1 MLLSQVI
8 IYITTVAAT
17 LHVVYISQ
25 WVELRR
31 WLRAKACPPALPG
44 RRGQRCTVVIN
55 GVCLSRRQVL
65 DACQTPAARLL
76 LDGQG
81 VLGKASMLLL
91 HASLVNI
98 VCLVALLISQVLV
111 LQLAPMALQ
120 GPLLPVYYPLK
131 PEVERGMCPA
141 AEEPQFTGWL
151 GSLVLALG
159 Q

>member
-44 RRGQRCTVVIN
+44 RRGQSTVVIN
-55 GVCLSRRQVL
+55 GVCLSRRQLL
-65 DACQTPAARLL
+65 DACHTPAARLL
-76 LDGQG
+76 LDGEG

-98 VCLVALLISQVLV
+98 VCLMSLLVSQVLV
-111 LQLAPMALQ
+111 LQLAPMVLQ
-120 GPLLPVYYPLK
+120 GPLLPVYYPLT
-131 PEVERGMCPA
+131 PELERGVCPA
-141 AEEPQFTGWL
+141 AEEPQFTGWM